1 MAPLVQG
8 KRETDHLSAHPQERE
23 TLLQLAAL
31 LRSSE
36 RYGESE
42 GIYKRLLLASPDS
55 SEMLLA
61 LQFQLDDPIY
71 HKDLRAVEF
80 VTGEVTG
87 KLGAPIYAIF
97 ELEDLQEASAFDID
111 DLASENSLVVMLLQ
125 EMREL
130 YDSMQK
136 GDYLFGRQDLPVMR
150 LLKNASESDLPF
162 LKLFYKI
169 NLTHTRGLDVPEE

>member
-1 MAPLVQG
+1 MSDRAQTADEYIELVRQ
-8 KRETDHLSAHPQERE
+8 
-23 TLLQLAAL
+23 
-31 LRSSE
+31 
-36 RYGESE
+36 
-42 GIYKRLLLASPDS
+42 
-55 SEMLLA
+55 
-61 LQFQLDDPIY
+61 
-71 HKDLRAVEF
+71 V
-80 VTGEVTG
+80 
-87 KLGAPIYAIF
+87 IF

-130 YDSMQK
+130 HDSMQK